1 MVWKICEDNEEF
13 VIVTIV
19 LNEGFVVVACQGN
32 VGCAISWNQAKGFL
46 DLWFISFS
54 TSVLSFFFFSFFFCW
69 LFFFF
74 IIFDLFNYLKEKW
87 NEKHTANEYM
97 LKPGMKPIL
106 SLY

>member
-1 MVWKICEDNEEF
+1 MGFVFFDGMVWKICEDNDGF

-19 LNEGFVVVACQGN
+19 LNEGFVVVVCQGN
-32 VGCAISWNQAKGFL
+32 VG
-46 DLWFISFS
+46 
-54 TSVLSFFFFSFFFCW
+54 W
-69 LFFFF
+69 LFLL

-106 SLY
+106 NLY